1 MTRRELLVFVVVSAV
16 AIALLPLFGGG
27 VLWTR
32 PLWFDELCCTVFVV
46 KDSSSPFDVI
56 ANVYR
61 PGDYAPPLLHL
72 IVWFVGRLTG
82 GVTPVVLRSISLV
95 CVSLGLLFLYATLR
109 RRFGRAPSA
118 AGTLAVASHSL
129 VLAHAFEGRFY
140 GPWFLFAAAFAWS
153 LGVDGDRAGS
163 RRRDIAVALSSILIP
178 TIHWFGVFSLG
189 LMCAAAV
196 AVHGRRWR
204 EGLRLIAPSA
214 AGFVALLVCAP
225 MAIVQRASSTGML
238 WVKELSG
245 QQVMEMAWLFWLAP
259 PIVLAV
265 VLLLA
270 QSLRDVPPPAP
281 AGTSSPSHS
290 LTLFRSP
297 DLAALTSLAL
307 MPVVL
312 IVLSVVLQPSM
323 VPRYGIVAALA
334 WAPLIALAVASVGRV
349 ARVAVL
355 ALLVTM
361 LCLGAQRTIAEKQE
375 FADLFAVLRTAYE
388 QAKGARLPIVFTSM
402 HIIYPTAG
410 LQRSDSMPARYLDLP
425 DSTIAALFPEPGME
439 PIRKKIR
446 LDRDQAR
453 GHARTYR
460 FPILATQA
468 QLDTT
473 RRFFLLATDISL
485 PGGYKSAELYGRAL
499 FPRHQV
505 RRLNSVL
512 SIFERAK

>member
-1 MTRRELLVFVVVSAV
+1 MTRRELLVFVAVCAV
-16 AIALLPLFGGG
+16 AIALLPLFGGS

-46 KDSSSPFDVI
+46 KDASSPFDVI

-72 IVWFVGRLTG
+72 IVWFVGWLAG

-95 CVSLGLLFLYATLR
+95 CVSVGLLFLYATLR
-109 RRFGRAPSA
+109 RHFGRAPSS
-118 AGTLAVASHSL
+118 AGTIAVASHAL
-129 VLAHAFEGRFY
+129 VIAHAFEGRFY
-140 GPWFLFAAAFAWS
+140 GPWLLFAAAFAWC
-153 LGVDGDRAGS
+153 LGLDHNRARS
-163 RRRDIAVALSSILIP
+163 RRRDISIALSSILLP
-178 TIHWFGVFSLG
+178 TIHWFGIFSLG
-189 LMCAAAV
+189 LMCVAAV
-196 AVHGRRWR
+196 VVHGRRWR

-214 AGFVALLVCAP
+214 AGVVALLICVP

-259 PIVLAV
+259 SVVLAV
-265 VLLLA
+265 VLVLA
-270 QSLRDVPPPAP
+270 QSLRDAP
-281 AGTSSPSHS
+281 ANALTPSRPNA
-290 LTLFRSP
+290 LTLLRAP

-312 IVLSVVLQPSM
+312 IALSVVLQPSM
-323 VPRYGIVAALA
+323 VPRYGIVAVLA
-334 WAPLIALAVASVGRV
+334 WAPLVALAAASVGRV
-349 ARVAVL
+349 ARAAVL
-355 ALLVTM
+355 ALMVLM
-361 LCLGAQRTIAEKQE
+361 LCLGAKRAIAEKQE
-375 FADLFAVLRTAYE
+375 FADLFAVLTAEYE
-388 QAKGARLPIVFTSM
+388 QAKAEHVPIVFTSM

-410 LQRSDSMPARYLDLP
+410 LQRSDTMPARYLDLP
-425 DSTIAALFPEPGME
+425 DSTIMALFPAPGME

-485 PGGYKSAELYGRAL
+485 PGGYKSAALYGRAL

>member
-1 MTRRELLVFVVVSAV
+1 MTRRELLAFVVVCVV
-16 AIALLPLFGGG
+16 AIALLPVFGGG

-32 PLWFDELCCTVFVV
+32 PMWFDELCCTVFVV
-46 KDSSSPFDVI
+46 KDSASPFDVI

-72 IVWFVGRLTG
+72 IVWFVSRLAG
-82 GVTPVVLRSISLV
+82 GLTPVVLRSISLV
-95 CVSLGLLFLYATLR
+95 CVSLGLLFLYTTLR

-118 AGTLAVASHSL
+118 SGTIAVASHSL
-129 VLAHAFEGRFY
+129 VIAHAFEGRFY
-140 GPWFLFAAAFAWS
+140 GPWLLFAAAFAWS
-153 LGVDGDRAGS
+153 LGIDRDRPRS
-163 RRRDIAVALSSILIP
+163 RRRDIAIAISSILIP

-189 LMCAAAV
+189 LMCGAAIAI
-196 AVHGRRWR
+196 HGRRWR
-204 EGLRLIAPSA
+204 EGVRLVAPSA

-245 QQVMEMAWLFWLAP
+245 QQVMEMASLFWLAAP
-259 PIVLAV
+259 PILAM
-265 VLLLA
+265 VLLLM
-270 QSLRDVPPPAP
+270 QSLRDEPGT
-281 AGTSSPSHS
+281 AGVSRPHV
-290 LTLFRSP
+290 LTLLRSP

-334 WAPLIALAVASVGRV
+334 WAPLVAMAVASLGRV
-349 ARVAVL
+349 ARGAVL
-355 ALLVTM
+355 VLLVTM
-361 LCLGAQRTIAEKQE
+361 LCLGAKRAIADKQE
-375 FADLFAVLRTAYE
+375 FADLFAVLTAAYE
-388 QAKGARLPIVFTSM
+388 QAKVEHVPIVFTSM
-402 HIIYPTAG
+402 HVIYPTAG
-410 LQRSDSMPARYLDLP
+410 LQRSDTMPARYLDLP
-425 DSTIAALFPEPGME
+425 DSTIAALFPAPGME

-485 PGGYKSAELYGRAL
+485 PGGYKSAGLYGRAL
-499 FPRHQV
+499 FPKHRVV
-505 RRLNSVL
+505 RINQVL
-512 SIFERAK
+512 SVFERAQ

>member
-1 MTRRELLVFVVVSAV
+1 MTRRELLVFVVVCGV
-16 AIALLPLFGGG
+16 AIALLPVFGGA

-32 PLWFDELCCTVFVV
+32 PMWFDELCCTVFVV
-46 KDSSSPFDVI
+46 QDASSPFGVI

-61 PGDYAPPLLHL
+61 PADYAPPLLHL
-72 IVWFVGRLTG
+72 IVWFVSRLAG
-82 GVTPVVLRSISLV
+82 GLTPVVLRSISLV

-118 AGTLAVASHSL
+118 AGTIAVASHSL
-129 VLAHAFEGRFY
+129 VIAHAFEGRFY
-140 GPWFLFAAAFAWS
+140 GPWLLFAAAFAWS
-153 LGVDGDRAGS
+153 LGIDRDRPRS
-163 RRRDIAVALSSILIP
+163 RRRDIAVAVCSILIP

-189 LMCAAAV
+189 LMCGAAI

-204 EGLRLIAPSA
+204 DGARLVAPSA
-214 AGFVALLVCAP
+214 AGFVALLICAP

-245 QQVMEMAWLFWLAP
+245 QQVMEMASLFWLAAP
-259 PIVLAV
+259 PVLAM
-265 VLLLA
+265 VLLLI
-270 QSLRDVPPPAP
+270 QSLRDTPGADAP
-281 AGTSSPSHS
+281 GVSRPHA
-290 LTLFRSP
+290 LTLLRSP

-334 WAPLIALAVASVGRV
+334 WAPLVAMAVASVGRM
-349 ARVAVL
+349 ARGAILV
-355 ALLVTM
+355 LLVSM
-361 LCLGAQRTIAEKQE
+361 LCLGAKRAIAEKQE
-375 FADLFAVLRTAYE
+375 FADLFAVLTAAYE
-388 QAKGARLPIVFTSM
+388 QAKVEHVPIVFTSM

-410 LQRSDSMPARYLDLP
+410 LQRSDAMPARYLDLP
-425 DSTIAALFPEPGME
+425 DSTITALFPAPGME

-485 PGGYKSAELYGRAL
+485 PGGYKSAALYGRAL